1 MKTGITNNSFSNF
14 KFNMYTKLMENYN
27 IDGKTYANLGNG
39 NITEVCASVDNKDRE
54 VTIAALSDG
63 SIYQFYPDMTGD
75 TDFLSGKLN
84 ISGEK
89 LAIGLCANNIVY
101 LFAVR
106 DNKLYYTRE
115 TDSDHNIFENETEA
129 PIDNVIDG
137 RTIEKVIVRGL
148 DDGIAVGLVLK
159 NGRDSYEFAVTYFK
173 DDFDDFHIVFY
184 NQQTDKFIFTGE
196 DYNSLNVVTI
206 ASRYIKFNVSEQTAN
221 IYKHHDDRII
231 LDLQWAEWNDG
242 TDITFVLLAD
252 QNTGS
257 ATLAVIE
264 ENDADQEVRFN
275 EVLSQD
281 GLETFLLT
289 SYHSKRKEEIHLLA
303 LGNKCLYHTLAVKGN
318 DGTINYNAFMPIA
331 GNVTD
336 ASFTSDTTGKVTIY
350 ITKENE
356 RNVIQR
362 RYNRYTGEYME
373 SMMYLPRLAADG
385 NTVRKKSCYS
395 TEIRITDLN
404 DVPLTNQP
412 VTVWS
417 GESTY
422 LTTANGT
429 YSISKKS
436 RANLVTDFKGSIT
449 LKQQVD
455 TLNANVFFVRFDD
468 LMEEG
473 QNIAIDQMEV
483 IYQKLKNVSTDE
495 LINAKTAKGYLLP
508 DNLRKDS
515 SKVDNTILKPLKA
528 AAEMVTNPAN
538 YGSVVGAYILS
549 DDELEKEYFSESN
562 DVNLLFNWRLGD
574 LFWGTRESVVPIYDV
589 YIAKDGSLQASYTL
603 NGQTIIQQIITK
615 TINDFFNCIEMLFNK
630 IKVAF
635 NDLFEWLGFLFKWD
649 DILRSKKAVKYL
661 FNRQLIYYK
670 SQSSKWSEDLC
681 NDIDDIKREAHTIM
695 TGFADI
701 IGGKSLFEYY
711 NENKIQNTALDDS
724 MSNNFV
730 QDKLFSK
737 LSGIKFLNSDMS
749 LISIQEVDADDL
761 LEKLQKYVNDLKDNN
776 DIKEELESLKNS
788 YSTADSLYTN
798 LFSDFI
804 KGLDIVV
811 QLVLTGIKELVAAAF
826 SLMNSI
832 IDAFSNL
839 VSYKIYIPYISD
851 LYRFI
856 SGGDSL
862 TILDVFALLTA
873 IPLTASYKV
882 IMKTAPF
889 DSEAKL
895 NDYCNELDKILSGN
909 GEALIHSMPAGY
921 IIVNKAIGAMSGTYF
936 YMMNALID
944 GNDYQIEYEKKFLD
958 ISSLISELLFAA
970 SVLPPLNGL
979 VGLNSW
985 LLFSWSLI
993 GFLIDTY
1000 YYIKKKIYIDR
1011 EDFGV
1016 YVTCVYGVIH
1026 LLLAGYVVLNE
1037 HETVKWYDIVGNIAP
1052 CFAEI
1057 FKFCTIGEFTMEGM
1071 TVLLDGV
1078 AAIVVLVTGFA
1089 SIIDSIITD
1098 KNDDLVTI

>member
-1 MKTGITNNSFSNF
+1 MKKSINNKSFSNF

-27 IDGKTYANLGNG
+27 IDGKTNASLGSG
-39 NITEVCASVDNKDRE
+39 NITEVCASVDSMDRE

-115 TDSDHNIFENETEA
+115 TDSDRNIFENETEA
-129 PIDNVIDG
+129 QIDNVIDG

-148 DDGIAVGLVLK
+148 DDGLAVGLVLK
-159 NGRDSYEFAVTYFK
+159 NSRNTYEFAVTYFK
-173 DDFDDFHIVFY
+173 DGFGDFQIVFY
-184 NQQTDKFIFTGE
+184 NQQTDKFIFTGN
-196 DYNSLNVVTI
+196 DYNSLNIVTA
-206 ASRYIKFNVSEQTAN
+206 ASRYIKFNVSDQTAD
-221 IYKHHDDRII
+221 IYKNHDDRII
-231 LDLQWAEWNDG
+231 LDLQWAGWSDG
-242 TDITFVLLAD
+242 TDIVFVLLAG

-257 ATLAVIE
+257 AVLAVVE
-264 ENDADQEVRFN
+264 ENAANQEVRFN

-281 GLETFLLT
+281 GLEAFLLT
-289 SYHSKRKEEIHLLA
+289 SYHAKRKEELHLLA
-303 LGNKCLYHTLAVKGN
+303 LGNKCLYHTLAVKGK
-318 DGTINYNAFMPIA
+318 DGSINYNTFMPIA

-350 ITKENE
+350 ISKENE

-373 SMMYLPRLAADG
+373 SIMYLPQLAADG
-385 NTVRKKSCYS
+385 DTVRKKSCYS

-404 DVPLTNQP
+404 DVPLANQP
-412 VTVWS
+412 VTIWS
-417 GESTY
+417 REATY
-422 LTTANGT
+422 LMTVNGT
-429 YSISKKS
+429 YSINKNIQT
-436 RANLVTDFKGSIT
+436 NLMTDFKGSIT

-455 TLNANVFFVRFDD
+455 TLNANILFIRFDN

-483 IYQKLKNVSTDE
+483 IYQKLKKVSTDE
-495 LINAKTAKGYLLP
+495 LINAKTATGYLLP

-528 AAEMVTNPAN
+528 AADMVTNPTN

-549 DDELEKEYFSESN
+549 DSELEEEYFSESD
-562 DVNLLFNWRLGD
+562 DVNLLSSWRLGD

-589 YIAKDGSLQASYTL
+589 YIAKDGSLQTSYTI
-603 NGQTIIQQIITK
+603 NGQTIIQKIITK
-615 TINDFFNCIEMLFNK
+615 TINEFFNCVEMLFNK

-635 NDLFEWLGFLFKWD
+635 KDLFEWLGFLFKWD
-649 DILRSKKAVKYL
+649 DILRSKKAVKYF

-681 NDIDDIKREAHTIM
+681 SDIDDIKLQAHTLM

-701 IGGKSLFEYY
+701 IGGKSLFGYY
-711 NENKIQNTALDDS
+711 NENKIQNIALDDS

-737 LSGIKFLNSDMS
+737 LSVIKFLNSDMS
-749 LISIQEVDADDL
+749 LVSIQEDDADDL
-761 LEKLQKYVNDLKDNN
+761 LEKLQKYVNGMKDNGDLQN
-776 DIKEELESLKNS
+776 ELKSLKNS
-788 YSTADSLYTN
+788 YLNADSLFTN

-839 VSYKIYIPYISD
+839 VSYEIYIPYISD
-851 LYRFI
+851 LYRSI

-862 TILDVFALLTA
+862 TILDVFALLIA

-895 NDYCNELDKILSGN
+895 NDYCNELDKMLSGN
-909 GEALIHSMPAGY
+909 GEALIRSTPAGY
-921 IIVNKAIGAMSGTYF
+921 ILINKSIGTLSGAYF

-944 GNDYQIEYEKKFLD
+944 CNNFQFESERKFLD
-958 ISSLISELLFAA
+958 INSLISELLFAA

-985 LLFSWSLI
+985 LLFSWSLV

-1011 EDFGV
+1011 EDFGA
-1016 YVTCVYGVIH
+1016 YATCIYGAIH
-1026 LLLAGYVVLNE
+1026 VVLAGYVVIDE
-1037 HETVKWYDIVGNIAP
+1037 CETVKWYDIVGNIAP

-1057 FKFCTIGEFTMEGM
+1057 FKFCTTGEFPMNGM
-1071 TVLLDGV
+1071 TVLFDSV
-1078 AAIVVLVTGFA
+1078 AALTVLVTGYA
-1089 SIIDSIITD
+1089 SIIDSIISD
-1098 KNDDLVTI
+1098 ESNDLVTI